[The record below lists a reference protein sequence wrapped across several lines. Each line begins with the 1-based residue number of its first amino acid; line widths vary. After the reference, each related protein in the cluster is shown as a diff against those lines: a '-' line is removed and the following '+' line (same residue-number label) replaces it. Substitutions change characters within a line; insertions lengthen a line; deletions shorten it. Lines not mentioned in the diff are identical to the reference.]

1 MLKNKIVSEKYL
13 NSLNLIND
21 IKNKYNSAKPY
32 PNTIIPNFFNEKF
45 LNGIA
50 SEFPELSSLEDTKSY
65 NNKNEIK
72 LASNDFKKFPNKI
85 KEIFNY
91 LNSEEFLNF
100 LQFVTSIKEKLIA
113 DKDLNGGGLHEI
125 KRGGLLKVHTDFNR
139 HPTLQLDRRLNILIY
154 LNKNWK
160 EEYGGE
166 LQLWDKDM
174 KNCIKKIPPLFNT
187 LVIFSTTDFSNH
199 GHPDPLM
206 CPSDKSRRSLA
217 TYYYSDGRPENEVLT
232 NKKNRTEFKDRDGFD
247 NETFK
252 KKEILKNFLRK
263 FKFYQNLKD
272 FEKRYFRSGN
282 NKNK

>member
-1 MLKNKIVSEKYL
+1 MLKSKLVSEKYL
-13 NSLNLIND
+13 NSLELISN
-21 IKNKYNSAKPY
+21 IKNNYNSEEPY
-32 PNTIIPNFFNEKF
+32 PNTAIPNFFNENY
-45 LNGIA
+45 LNDII
-50 SEFPELSSLEDTKSY
+50 SEFPDLSKIQGSRSY

-72 LASNDFKKFPNKI
+72 LASNDYKKFPNKI
-85 KEIFNY
+85 KEMFNY

-100 LQFVTSIKEKLIA
+100 LQYVTSIKEKLIA

-139 HPTLQLDRRLNILIY
+139 HPTLPLDRRLNILIY

-174 KNCIKKIPPLFNT
+174 KNCVRKILPVFNT

-206 CPSDKSRRSLA
+206 CPIDKSRRSLA

-232 NKKNRTEFKDRDGFD
+232 NKKNRTEFKDRFGFN
-247 NETFK
+247 NETHK
-252 KKEILKNFLRK
+252 RKETIKNYLRK
-263 FKFYQNLKD
+263 FKFYKSLKNL
-272 FEKRYFRSGN
+272 EKKYLRSS
-282 NKNK
+282 KNK

>member
-1 MLKNKIVSEKYL
+1 MCIRDRN
-13 NSLNLIND
+13 N
-21 IKNKYNSAKPY
+21 YNSEEPY
-32 PNTIIPNFFNEKF
+32 PNTAIPNFFNENY
-45 LNGIA
+45 LNDII
-50 SEFPELSSLEDTKSY
+50 SEFPDLSKIQGSRSY

-72 LASNDFKKFPNKI
+72 LASNDYKKFPNKI
-85 KEIFNY
+85 KEMFNY

-100 LQFVTSIKEKLIA
+100 LQYVTSIKEKLIA

-139 HPTLQLDRRLNILIY
+139 HPTLPLDRRLNILIY

-174 KNCIKKIPPLFNT
+174 KNCVRKILPVFNT

-206 CPSDKSRRSLA
+206 CPIDKSRRSLA

-232 NKKNRTEFKDRDGFD
+232 NKKNRTEFKDRLGFN
-247 NETFK
+247 NETHK
-252 KKEILKNFLRK
+252 RKETIKNYLRK
-263 FKFYQNLKD
+263 FKFYKSLKNL
-272 FEKRYFRSGN
+272 EKKYLRSS
-282 NKNK
+282 KNK